1 MNRIV
6 PVYKRLPNGVVVF
19 DHTCEIKNRFGGMTV
34 ASMVSRVFPE
44 KRGSTPKPP
53 KRKVSSGSGD
63 SAIVE
68 VDLPPR
74 LARRVFIADRPL
86 ERTKG
91 RKNSL
96 KRVSWKEGREAQFRP
111 VSA

>member
-1 MNRIV
+1 MVRIV
-6 PVYKRLPNGVVVF
+6 PVYKRLVCGTLVF
-19 DHTCEIKNRFGGMTV
+19 DHDCIVGANSAPQ
-34 ASMVSRVFPE
+34 ASEPKLPRAR
-44 KRGSTPKPP
+44 KR
-53 KRKVSSGSGD
+53 RMSSNSGD

-74 LARRVFIADRPL
+74 LARRVFVADRPL